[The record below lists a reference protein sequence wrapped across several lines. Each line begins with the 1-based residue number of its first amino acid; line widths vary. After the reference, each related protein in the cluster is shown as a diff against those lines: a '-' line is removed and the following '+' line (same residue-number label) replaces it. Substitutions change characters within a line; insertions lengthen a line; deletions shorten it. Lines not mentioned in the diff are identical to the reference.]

1 MKKTS
6 TERKSKTST
15 KRTGNREFVIITYL
29 FVAVFIMLMGYF
41 VYFQVFKRFEYY
53 WQLLFIWYLDNLKKK
68 DIIELPKA
76 S

>member
-1 MKKTS
+1 MLLC
-6 TERKSKTST
+6 R
-15 KRTGNREFVIITYL
+15 FCIYY
-29 FVAVFIMLMGYF
+29 VAK
-41 VYFQVFKRFEYY
+41 YFQVFKRFEYY

>member
-41 VYFQVFKRFEYY
+41 VYFQVFKSED
-53 WQLLFIWYLDNLKKK
+53 FINSPYNTDRK
-68 DIIELPKA
+68 
-76 S
+76 SVV